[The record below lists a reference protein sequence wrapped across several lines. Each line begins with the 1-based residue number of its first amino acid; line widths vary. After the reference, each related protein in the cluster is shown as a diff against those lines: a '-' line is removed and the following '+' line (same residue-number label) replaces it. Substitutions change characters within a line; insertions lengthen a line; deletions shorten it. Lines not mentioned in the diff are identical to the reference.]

1 MSECAAAGIVKAS
14 SVLIVVLVESGAR
27 HVDCWCL
34 VVMAAIAEPT
44 GSLARP
50 MRQKRV
56 YLARLWLEVEYFGS
70 DEAAAC

>member
-14 SVLIVVLVESGAR
+14 SVLIVVLVECGAR

-34 VVMAAIAEPT
+34 VVMAAVTEPA

-70 DEAAAC
+70 DEAATR